1 MSGKILVICLFSIT
15 FALLA
20 ACGGSSHK
28 PTQTTGGAIT
38 QEPGASNESTLP
50 VVTATENIDNWKI
63 YKDGFGIVSFRY
75 PNIVDIDVSKSDTY
89 DEATI
94 FHVRLL
100 TREKWRASF
109 MIVRYGSS
117 SKSTLELMS
126 RAELGDNDKTL
137 VFGTCPF
144 TMKTGECLELTD
156 QKAWMS
162 MYDLLPIQTKY
173 FMRFG
178 RMLYG
183 VALNQD
189 ATFDITR
196 GIGPQILSTLELKPE

>member
-1 MSGKILVICLFSIT
+1 MSGKTLAVCLFSIV
-15 FALLA
+15 FALLV

-28 PTQTTGGAIT
+28 STQTTGGAFT
-38 QEPGASNESTLP
+38 QVPGGHDELLP
-50 VVTATENIDNWKI
+50 VVTATENIDSWKI

-75 PNIVDIDVSKSDTY
+75 PHVVDIDVSKSDTY
-89 DEATI
+89 DGATV
-94 FHVRLL
+94 FHVRLI
-100 TREKWRASF
+100 TNEKWQASF
-109 MIVRYGSS
+109 MITRYGSS
-117 SKSTLELMS
+117 SERSLELMS

-156 QKAWMS
+156 QTSWMNK
-162 MYDLLPIQTKY
+162 YDLLPIQIKY

-183 VALNQD
+183 VALNQE
-189 ATFDITR
+189 ATFDITQ
-196 GIGPQILSTLELKPE
+196 GIGPQILSTIELKPE